1 MTVFTSTRCLC
12 YQAIN
17 SLSKSH
23 WIALRPESKQG
34 FVKIQCRPFHFWI
47 QNAPNL
53 NMYFICTR
61 IREMKAGVDLAYIL
75 ISQFEPSLDFEIWG
89 GLYYYIV
96 YFYVV
101 LSETSKSRRGE
112 VAKAPSAPSSSN
124 DASANSPARS
134 SLLFSISI
142 DFWWYSA
149 ALLCSAIDVRF
160 RIQKLN
166 SL

>member
-1 MTVFTSTRCLC
+1 
-12 YQAIN
+12 
-17 SLSKSH
+17 
-23 WIALRPESKQG
+23 
-34 FVKIQCRPFHFWI
+34 
-47 QNAPNL
+47 
-53 NMYFICTR
+53 MYFICTR

-75 ISQFEPSLDFEIWG
+75 ISQLEPSLDFEIWED
-89 GLYYYIV
+89 YIV
-96 YFYVV
+96 DFYVG
-101 LSETSKSRRGE
+101 LSENSKSQRGE
-112 VAKAPSAPSSSN
+112 VGKAPSAPLPHSN